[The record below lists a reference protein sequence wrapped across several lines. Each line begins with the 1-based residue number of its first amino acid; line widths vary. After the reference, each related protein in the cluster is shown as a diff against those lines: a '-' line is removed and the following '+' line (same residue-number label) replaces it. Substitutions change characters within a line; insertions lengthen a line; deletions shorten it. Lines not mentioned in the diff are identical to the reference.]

1 MQNRFSFLLQA
12 LFTVFLWSISK
23 IVLKMGLTEIPP
35 YFFLALI
42 QVIAL
47 VALGIYAWF
56 KRRESR
62 SKLLASDIQAA
73 ALSGFVGF
81 VGANLFVVIGL
92 QYVTGAAAGLIA
104 ASSSIFAVLM
114 SVLFLK
120 ERPRAWQYLGIGL
133 ILAGSYVFLSDQ
145 VVGGSMVGVGLLI
158 LAEMAFAFSGSLTR
172 LINERHE
179 KNISLTLS
187 LIGNLIGVI
196 VLVPLALL
204 VDGIPQINW
213 TWQVG
218 TLVLVSGLIFAF
230 GGLMWNA
237 VLDKLQL
244 VEASVINNT
253 MVIQVAILSVVFL
266 RESLS
271 INDIFGGLVV
281 VLGALVT
288 DIKLILPPAIAK
300 NIAARQSLS

>member
-1 MQNRFSFLLQA
+1 MQSRFSFLLQA

-56 KRRESR
+56 KRREPR

-172 LINERHE
+172 LVNERHE

-271 INDIFGGLVV
+271 VNDIFGGLIV
-281 VLGALVT
+281 VLGALIT
-288 DIKLILPPAIAK
+288 DVKLILPPAIARS
-300 NIAARQSLS
+300 IATRQSS